1 MDYQTVFKR
10 YEMKYMI
17 SREQKEKLLEVM
29 QEYMKLDQFGHSLIR
44 NIYYDIDSYQLIRHS
59 IEKTFYK
66 EKLRVR
72 SYGSSG
78 NDSTVFVE
86 LKKKYDS
93 VVYKRRIG
101 LEKQDAILW
110 LDNKIECPKQTQ
122 ISKEIDYFKDFYKT
136 LHPVVFLSYER
147 EAYYSLCGDDF
158 RITFD
163 ENIKCRED
171 ELFIDSDIF
180 GIPVLDKDTILLEIK
195 TSGAIPLWMTKF
207 LTINKIYRTS
217 FSKYGSV
224 YQNIILKR
232 ELGGR
237 AYA

>member
-1 MDYQTVFKR
+1 M
-10 YEMKYMI
+10 
-17 SREQKEKLLEVM
+17 
-29 QEYMKLDQFGHSLIR
+29 
-44 NIYYDIDSYQLIRHS
+44 
-59 IEKTFYK
+59 
-66 EKLRVR
+66 
-72 SYGSSG
+72 
-78 NDSTVFVE
+78 FVE

-93 VVYKRRIG
+93 IVYKRRIG

-110 LDNKIECPKQTQ
+110 IDNKIECPKQTQ